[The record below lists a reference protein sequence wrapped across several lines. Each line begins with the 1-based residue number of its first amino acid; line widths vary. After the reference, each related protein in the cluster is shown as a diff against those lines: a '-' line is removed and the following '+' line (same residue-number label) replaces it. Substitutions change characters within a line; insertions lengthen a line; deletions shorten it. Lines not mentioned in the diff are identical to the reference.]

1 MRISPQ
7 TLLEGVV
14 RSLHDQVLPHLESRT
29 ARGQLWAAIDVLRN
43 LGGRIEPA
51 VAALEEEARSAAN
64 ALGTLAVRLRDAGE
78 AASAAEIERQLA
90 AAPAEPANARTAALR
105 AALVDAFARLD
116 ALPVESADALRPILG
131 GHLAAQAVRD
141 LARLQPSLLEEIS
154 RG

>member
-43 LGGRIEPA
+43 LGGRVEPA

-64 ALGTLAVRLRDAGE
+64 SLGTLALQLRDSGE

-90 AAPAEPANARTAALR
+90 EAPAEPGDARTQAMR

-116 ALPVESADALRPILG
+116 TLPAESADALRPILG

-141 LARLQPSLLEEIS
+141 LSRLQPSLLEEIS

>member
-1 MRISPQ
+1 VRISPQ

-64 ALGTLAVRLRDAGE
+64 SLGMLALQLRDAGE

-90 AAPAEPANARTAALR
+90 EAPAEPANARSEALR

-116 ALPVESADALRPILG
+116 ALPVERADALRPILG

-141 LARLQPSLLEEIS
+141 LSRLQPSLLEEIS

>member
-1 MRISPQ
+1 MRVSPQ
-7 TLLEGVV
+7 VLLEGVV
-14 RSLHDQVLPHLESRT
+14 RSLHDQVLPHLESRP

-51 VAALEEEARSAAN
+51 IAALEEEARSAAN
-64 ALGTLAVRLRDAGE
+64 ALGTLAGRLRDAGE
-78 AASAAEIERQLA
+78 AAFAAEIDRQLA
-90 AAPAEPANARTAALR
+90 EAPVELGDARTQAMR
-105 AALVDAFARLD
+105 AALVDTFARLD
-116 ALPVESADALRPILG
+116 TLPAESADTLRPLLG

>member
-1 MRISPQ
+1 VRVSPQ

-14 RSLHDQVLPHLESRT
+14 RTLHDQVLPQLESRP

-51 VAALEEEARSAAN
+51 VAALQEEARSAVH
-64 ALGTLAVRLRDAGE
+64 ALDTLAVRLRDAGE
-78 AASAAEIERQLA
+78 TGFAAEIERRLA
-90 AAPAEPANARTAALR
+90 EAPAEPAGARTDALR

-116 ALPVESADALRPILG
+116 ALPAERADALRPILG

-141 LARLQPSLLEEIS
+141 LSHLQPSLLEEIS

>member
-1 MRISPQ
+1 VRISPQ
-7 TLLEGVV
+7 ALLEGVV
-14 RSLHDQVLPHLESRT
+14 RSLHDQVLPQLESRT

-64 ALGTLAVRLRDAGE
+64 SLGTLALQLRDAGE

-90 AAPAEPANARTAALR
+90 EEPAEPGDARTQAMR
-105 AALVDAFARLD
+105 AAIVDAFARLD

>member
-64 ALGTLAVRLRDAGE
+64 SLGTLALQLRDAGE
-78 AASAAEIERQLA
+78 AASAAGIERQLA
-90 AAPAEPANARTAALR
+90 EAPAEPANARSEALR

-141 LARLQPSLLEEIS
+141 LSRLQPSLLEEIS

>member
-7 TLLEGVV
+7 TLLEGVE

-116 ALPVESADALRPILG
+116 ALPVERADALRPILG

-141 LARLQPSLLEEIS
+141 LSRLQPSLLEEIS

>member
-1 MRISPQ
+1 MRVSPQ

-14 RSLHDQVLPHLESRT
+14 RTLHDQVLPHLESRP

-51 VAALEEEARSAAN
+51 VAALEEEARSAAD
-64 ALGTLAVRLRDAGE
+64 ALGTLAVRLRDVGE
-78 AASAAEIERQLA
+78 AAFATGIERRLA
-90 AAPAEPANARTAALR
+90 EAPAEPASAHTDALR

-116 ALPVESADALRPILG
+116 ALPAERADALRPLLG

-141 LARLQPSLLEEIS
+141 LSRLQPSLLEEIS

>member
-1 MRISPQ
+1 VRISPQ

-14 RSLHDQVLPHLESRT
+14 RSLHDQVLPQLESRT

-90 AAPAEPANARTAALR
+90 EAPAEPANARSEALR

-116 ALPVESADALRPILG
+116 ALPVERADALRPILG

>member
-64 ALGTLAVRLRDAGE
+64 SLGMLALQLRDAGE

-90 AAPAEPANARTAALR
+90 EAPAEPANARSEALR

-116 ALPVESADALRPILG
+116 ALPVERADALRPILG

>member
-1 MRISPQ
+1 MRIAPQ

-14 RSLHDQVLPHLESRT
+14 RTLHEQVIPQVESRT

-64 ALGTLAVRLRDAGE
+64 SLGMLALQLRDAGE

-90 AAPAEPANARTAALR
+90 EAPAEPANARSEALR

-116 ALPVESADALRPILG
+116 ALPVERADALRPILG

-141 LARLQPSLLEEIS
+141 LSSLQPSLLEEIS

>member
-1 MRISPQ
+1 VRISPQ
-7 TLLEGVV
+7 ALLEGVV

-64 ALGTLAVRLRDAGE
+64 SLGMLALQLRDAGE

-90 AAPAEPANARTAALR
+90 EAPAEPANARSEALR

-116 ALPVESADALRPILG
+116 ALPVERADALRPILG

-141 LARLQPSLLEEIS
+141 LSRLQPSLLEEIS

>member
-64 ALGTLAVRLRDAGE
+64 SLGTLALQLRDAGE
-78 AASAAEIERQLA
+78 AASAAGIERQLA
-90 AAPAEPANARTAALR
+90 EAPAEPANARSEALR
-105 AALVDAFARLD
+105 AALVDAFARRD
-116 ALPVESADALRPILG
+116 ALPVERADALRPILG

-141 LARLQPSLLEEIS
+141 LSRLQPSLLEEIS

>member
-1 MRISPQ
+1 MRVSPQ

-14 RSLHDQVLPHLESRT
+14 RSLHDQVLPHLESRP

-64 ALGTLAVRLRDAGE
+64 ALGTLAGRLRDAGE
-78 AASAAEIERQLA
+78 ATFAAEIERQLA
-90 AAPAEPANARTAALR
+90 AAPAEPGDARTQAMR
-105 AALVDAFARLD
+105 AALVGAFARLD
-116 ALPVESADALRPILG
+116 TLPAESADALRPILG

-141 LARLQPSLLEEIS
+141 VSRLQPSLLEEIS

>member
-64 ALGTLAVRLRDAGE
+64 SLGTLALQLRDAGE
-78 AASAAEIERQLA
+78 AASAAGIERQLA
-90 AAPAEPANARTAALR
+90 EAPAEPANARSEALR

-116 ALPVESADALRPILG
+116 ALPVERADALRPILG

-141 LARLQPSLLEEIS
+141 LSRLQPSLLEEIS

>member
-7 TLLEGVV
+7 TLLEGVE

-78 AASAAEIERQLA
+78 VASAAEIERQLA
-90 AAPAEPANARTAALR
+90 EAPAEPANARTAALR